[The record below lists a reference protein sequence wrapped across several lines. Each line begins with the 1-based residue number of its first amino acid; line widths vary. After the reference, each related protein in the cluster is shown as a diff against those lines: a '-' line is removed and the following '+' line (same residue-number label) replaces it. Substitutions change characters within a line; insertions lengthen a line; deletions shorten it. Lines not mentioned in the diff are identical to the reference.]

1 MKKTLLF
8 AFMMSLLTLGGLS
21 ACKGSKEEK
30 AVPVAEV
37 SVTPAS
43 LALTEGETAS
53 LRAAVL
59 PSDAIEYTLT
69 WSSSDAGV
77 ATISQDG
84 IVAAIKAGSA
94 TITASA
100 GGKSG
105 TCSIVVAAKVIPV
118 EKIELDQTELSLE
131 EGETADLIATV
142 APSDAT
148 DPTVTWSSSDL
159 EVATVS
165 GQGKV
170 TALKAGS
177 AIITAKAGD
186 KTADCKVTVKEK
198 VIPVESISLDYTA
211 LELGLDD
218 TFMLTATVLP
228 AHATDASYTWSSSDE
243 DVATISSYG
252 VIYPKKEGVTTI
264 TATTADGGKT
274 ASCTV
279 TVFNGELRI
288 SYETSDHKKLA
299 INESGISGI
308 ISHAYGD
315 YGLILCS
322 SSIRTIG
329 EATFANCGTLTEI
342 DLPKS
347 LTEIGSRAF
356 ENCASLYAI
365 SLPNGL
371 TAIGNGVFA
380 GCSQLSYFNAA
391 CTSDDHRSLILD
403 GQLKAFAPAG
413 VSTYTVPSTVTA
425 VAPSAFARCSEL
437 TVVTLPSSIDQIG
450 SKAFA
455 ECSKLAVVYVM
466 DQTPPV
472 LENAD
477 AFSGL
482 PADYVIFVYADVID
496 DYKAADGWKD
506 VKEHIKAYEPEPKSP
521 RQF

>member
-8 AFMMSLLTLGGLS
+8 AFMMSLLTLGGLT

-53 LRAAVL
+53 LKAAVL
-59 PSDAIEYTLT
+59 PSDASDYTLN

-142 APSDAT
+142 APLDAT
-148 DPTVTWSSSDL
+148 DPTVTWSSSDP

-186 KTADCKVTVKEK
+186 KTADCKVTVKAK
-198 VIPVESISLDYTA
+198 VVSVESISLDYTT
-211 LELGLDD
+211 LELSLDD

-228 AHATDASYTWSSSDE
+228 ANATDASYTWSSSDE
-243 DVATISSYG
+243 DVVTVSPRG
-252 VIYPKKEGVTTI
+252 VIYPHKVGSVTI
-264 TATTADGGKT
+264 TATTTDGGKT
-274 ASCTV
+274 ASCSV
-279 TVFNGELRI
+279 KIYDPALRI
-288 SYETSDHKKLA
+288 MYTTSDHKKLE
-299 INESGISGI
+299 IDESCFSGIL
-308 ISHAYGD
+308 SHSYGD
-315 YGLILCS
+315 YGLIQCS
-322 SSIRTIG
+322 ESILSIG
-329 EATFANCGTLTEI
+329 ESAFADCTTLTGIE
-342 DLPKS
+342 LPKS
-347 LTEIGSRAF
+347 LTNLGSGAF
-356 ENCASLYAI
+356 ENCSSLSILY
-365 SLPNGL
+365 LPSGL
-371 TAIGNGVFA
+371 TTIGDGVFT
-380 GCSQLSYFNAA
+380 GCSQLAYIYSTFATADNR
-391 CTSDDHRSLILD
+391 CLIQD
-403 GQLKAFAPAG
+403 GVLKAFAPAG
-413 VSTYTVPSTVTA
+413 ISHYTVLPTITA
-425 VAPSAFARCSEL
+425 VAPSTFACCPEL
-437 TVVTLPSSIDQIG
+437 ASITLLATVSQIG

-455 ECSKLAVVYVM
+455 DCTKLVEIRIES
-466 DQTPPV
+466 QTPPT

-482 PADYVIFVYADVID
+482 PTEYLIYVPEDVVD
-496 DYKAADGWKD
+496 DYKVADGWKE
-506 VKEHIKAYEPEPKSP
+506 VKDHIKAYEPELRIP
-521 RQF
+521 RKI